1 MPEHGRHRSVHGRKG
16 LKMGEKVVCIGLFGL
31 GTVGGGIV
39 ELLQRKNKEKGD
51 YEFIL
56 EKIAVKHLDKER
68 PTSVPS
74 HLLTTNHQ
82 EILENPK
89 IDTVIEVIGGINP
102 AKEIILEALRKGKN
116 VVTANKALLARIGSQ
131 LFGEAV
137 KNDCYLGVRASNVAS
152 YRLIESLTFSPFQIE
167 KLVGVFNAT
176 CNYILTQ
183 MEKKRENFSS
193 VLEKAQEIGYA
204 EQDPSNDIDGYDTAH
219 KLVVL
224 LSLAMGYFLPLESVF
239 IEGIRRISYQDIL
252 FAREL
257 GYRIK
262 LLAIAKRRDNNLEVR
277 VHPALVPMDKKLA
290 QLEGIENGLELRDE
304 VGVEVGMR
312 APGAGKYP
320 TATAILE
327 DLICIAKGRKL
338 ILPQQRRYLNL
349 KKIGEIESEYYLRFN
364 VLDRVGVLAK
374 ISGILGSHNIS
385 IKSVI
390 QKGKAKKSLSSV
402 PIIMLTHEAKE
413 EATQD
418 ALKKID
424 ALPVVKGKSL
434 LIRVEEGIL

>member
-1 MPEHGRHRSVHGRKG
+1 
-16 LKMGEKVVCIGLFGL
+16 MGKKVVRLGLFGL
-31 GTVGGGIV
+31 GTVGRGIV

-51 YEFIL
+51 YEFVL

-68 PTSVPS
+68 PTSVAS
-74 HLLTTNHQ
+74 RLLTTNHR
-82 EILENPK
+82 EILENPE
-89 IDTVIEVIGGINP
+89 IDTVVEVIGGISP
-102 AKEIILEALRKGKN
+102 AKEIILEALKKGKN

-131 LFGEAV
+131 LFEEAI
-137 KNDCYLGVRASNVAS
+137 KNNCYLGVRASNVAS
-152 YRLIESLTFSPFQIE
+152 YRLIESLAFSPFQIE
-167 KLVGVFNAT
+167 KLLGVFNAT
-176 CNYILTQ
+176 SNYILTQ
-183 MEKKRENFSS
+183 MEKKGQSFSS

-204 EQDPSNDIDGYDTAH
+204 EEDPSNDIDGYDTAH
-219 KLVVL
+219 KLVAL

-239 IEGIRRISYQDIL
+239 VEGIRRISYQDIL

-262 LLAIAKRRDNNLEVR
+262 LLAIVKRRDNNLEAR
-277 VHPALVPMDKKLA
+277 VHPALLPIGKEMA

-304 VGVEVGMR
+304 VGVEVGIK

-338 ILPQQRRYLNL
+338 ILPQQRKHLNL
-349 KKIGEIESEYYLRFN
+349 KKMGEIESEYYLRFN

-374 ISGILGSHNIS
+374 ISGILGNHNIS
-385 IKSVI
+385 IASVI
-390 QKGKAKKSLSSV
+390 QKGKAEKSLNSV
-402 PIIMLTHEAKE
+402 PIIMLTYEAEE
-413 EATQD
+413 EAVQD
-418 ALKKID
+418 ALKEID
-424 ALPVVKGKSL
+424 ALSVAKGKSL